1 MSPKR
6 QREYFM
12 EGVGYVA
19 DGESRADRSVNVR
32 RASKQKAQPAK
43 PKHTGDP
50 KSTALATTANSG
62 LPVVVNVLQQ
72 LEKEEMWPSLTTR
85 QLPDTKS
92 VVNVIWNCLQEGI
105 QVKFNEFDQ
114 RYYILIDDQQIELND
129 AALSDVLFRMHYAGC
144 MSSMATVSEGL
155 RRMGIEKK
163 FHPVRE
169 YLDRQVW
176 DGQSR
181 LRKLLSY
188 YFNAEDTE
196 LNSEF
201 GTRWMIAAVRRVRQ
215 PGCKFDPILTL
226 RSEQGTGKS
235 TGIQILA
242 TPEGNTWFSDSLEI
256 GASAKETIENTAGVW
271 IAEFAELHKMNTR
284 EVEGI
289 KRFAS
294 SREDRARVA
303 FGRVSARVPRQFVCV
318 ATVNQTHF
326 LRDDT
331 GNRRFWIVE
340 VGRTRET
347 ELLADRDQLWAEA
360 AHREAEGEQIN
371 IPPELWP
378 AAAEVTED
386 HMKED
391 PVADAAAAALAGL
404 PDNDA
409 FVTAADLAAAVG
421 ITDVTKRG
429 GATAQSIAAGARRAG
444 WKAGNRR
451 LNFWELKGRPRY
463 YAAPLSNPAAIPIWY
478 QWKGDEQGWKKT
490 KADPL

>member
-1 MSPKR
+1 MSSRHEK
-6 QREYFM
+6 ECFI
-12 EGVGYVA
+12 EGVGYVLPA
-19 DGESRADRSVNVR
+19 ESETETARPA
-32 RASKQKAQPAK
+32 KQKRVAK
-43 PKHTGDP
+43 SR
-50 KSTALATTANSG
+50 STALSTIKSSGVPIVANAIQELKQETT
-62 LPVVVNVLQQ
+62 
-72 LEKEEMWPSLTTR
+72 WPSLTTR
-85 QLPDTKS
+85 GLPETKS
-92 VVNVIWNCLQEGI
+92 VVNVIWNSLQEGI

-114 RYYILIDDQQIELND
+114 RFYILIDDQQSELND
-129 AALSDVLFRMHYAGC
+129 AALRDVLFRMHRAGC
-144 MSSMATVSEGL
+144 MSSMPTVMEGL
-155 RRMGIEKK
+155 RRMGIESR
-163 FHPVRE
+163 FHPVKE
-169 YLDRQVW
+169 YLDHLDW
-176 DGQSR
+176 DGEPR
-181 LRKLLSY
+181 LRNLLPH
-188 YFNAEDTE
+188 YFNAGRTK
-196 LNSEF
+196 LNREF

-242 TPEGNTWFSDSLEI
+242 TPDGHTWFSDSLEI

-303 FGRVSARVPRQFVCV
+303 FGRVSARVPRQFVCA

-340 VGRTRET
+340 VGRTRED

-360 AHREAEGEQIN
+360 ARREADGESIN

-378 AAAEVTED
+378 AAAEVAEE
-386 HMKED
+386 HMKDD
-391 PVADAAAAALAGL
+391 PIADAAAAALAGL
-404 PDNDA
+404 PDEDA
-409 FVTAADLAAAVG
+409 FVTAADLAEAVG
-421 ITDVTKRG
+421 ITDVTRRG
-429 GATAQSIAAGARRAG
+429 GAIAQSIAAGARRVG

-451 LNFWELKGRPRY
+451 LPGWEMKGRPRY
-463 YAAPLSNPAAIPIWY
+463 YVAPLSSPDAPPVWY
-478 QWKGDEQGWKKT
+478 RWKGAFTGWKAEE
-490 KADPL
+490 ADLF